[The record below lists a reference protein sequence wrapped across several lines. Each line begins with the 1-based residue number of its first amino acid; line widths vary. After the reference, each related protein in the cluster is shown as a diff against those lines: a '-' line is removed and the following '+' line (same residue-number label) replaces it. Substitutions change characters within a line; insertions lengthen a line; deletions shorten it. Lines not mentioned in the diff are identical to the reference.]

1 MHTFWVTFYS
11 YKGGV
16 GRSMALANVAA
27 DLAAKGRRVVMIDFD
42 LEAPGLD
49 AFEELGLKD
58 GAPGLVEYVSEY
70 LKTDIAPPV
79 FDYVQKVSVKK
90 AIRGH
95 LWVMHA
101 GRKDEEYNRLRAA
114 INWED
119 LYDNRDGA
127 AFFENFKAD
136 IQQQFQ
142 PDYVFIDSRTGLT
155 DVGGVCTLHLPDMVV
170 LLFSLNE
177 QNLQGISSVA
187 RVLRNADNAPLLLPI
202 ATPVPN
208 LPREKDGLLKERFE
222 RAKELLGVEIKHTI
236 SYSST
241 VALKE
246 HIIIWSGGQRLEF
259 EYNQLASAITD
270 GNPNGL
276 DYLLREAEQALK
288 NLEFDRA
295 QEICGALEAE
305 YPDRSDSWLKIA
317 EWRRMDKDLEG
328 TENALKTALKLSP
341 SSYRVFSR
349 LESLLL
355 TQNRDAEVLKLAEE
369 LAKEEKDLDKDD
381 IENIEASIGQNCMRL
396 GLYGKA
402 AEAFSRILALSKDDD
417 DDSDGIELIVPL
429 YNKLEALRRAGN
441 AVEASDWGQLIKLYE
456 TSATGPGSSMVTSRL
471 NQMQAMHIAY
481 ALVGNIKEAKR
492 LLMDVNRHAENASPR
507 ERIFS
512 VATYRN
518 ISRKEFIEI
527 NNQMLKALA
536 KVELWDGFKLELKG
550 AGGP

>member
-27 DLAAKGRRVVMIDFD
+27 DLATRGRRVVMIDFD

-49 AFEELGLKD
+49 AFEELGVKD
-58 GAPGLVEYVSEY
+58 GAPGLVEYVSNF
-70 LKTDIAPPV
+70 LQTDVAAPV
-79 FDYVQKVSVKK
+79 AGFIQEVAVKK
-90 AIRGH
+90 AGAGK

-187 RVLRNADNAPLLLPI
+187 RVLRNSENAPLLLPV

-208 LPREKDGLLKERFE
+208 LPREKDGPLKERFE
-222 RAKELLGVEIKHTI
+222 RAKELLGVEVKLTI
-236 SYSST
+236 SYSSM

-246 HIIIWSGGQRLEF
+246 QIVTWSGGQRLEF

-270 GNPNGL
+270 ANPKGL
-276 DYLLREAEQALK
+276 DYLLREAESALK
-288 NLEFDRA
+288 ILEFDRA
-295 QEICGALEAE
+295 QEICGALESE
-305 YPDRSDSWLKIA
+305 YPDRSDAWLQIA
-317 EWRRMDKDLEG
+317 AWRRMDKNLAG
-328 TENALKTALKLSP
+328 TEAALRKALELAPNSLP
-341 SSYRVFSR
+341 VFR
-349 LESLLL
+349 QLESLLL
-355 TQNRDAEVLKLAEE
+355 SQNREREVLELAEE
-369 LAKEEKDLDKDD
+369 MLHGATGLDDD
-381 IENIEASIGQNCMRL
+381 DMESVETVIGENCMRL
-396 GLYGKA
+396 GLHDKA
-402 AEAFSRILALSKDDD
+402 AEAFGRILLLTKNTDE
-417 DDSDGIELIVPL
+417 DSTEIDSIVPL
-429 YNKLEALRRAGN
+429 YNQLEARRRAGDT
-441 AVEASDWGQLIKLYE
+441 VQQREWRELIKLYE
-456 TSATGPGSSMVTSRL
+456 ASATGLAPSMVATRL
-471 NQMQAMHIAY
+471 NQMQAMHLAY
-481 ALVGNIKEAKR
+481 ALAGDVATAER
-492 LLMDVNRHAENASPR
+492 LLREVNRHAESASPR

-512 VATYRN
+512 VATYRHLP
-518 ISRKEFIEI
+518 RKEFLEVNGRMIE
-527 NNQMLKALA
+527 ALA
-536 KVELWDGFKLELKG
+536 KGELWDGFKIQ
-550 AGGP
+550 

>member
-27 DLAAKGRRVVMIDFD
+27 DLATRGRRVVMIDFD

-49 AFEELGLKD
+49 AFEELGVKD
-58 GAPGLVEYVSEY
+58 GAPGLVEYVSSF
-70 LKTDIAPPV
+70 LQTDVAAPV
-79 FDYVQKVSVKK
+79 AGFIQEVAIKK
-90 AIRGH
+90 AGAGK

-187 RVLRNADNAPLLLPI
+187 RVLRNSESAPLLLPV

-208 LPREKDGLLKERFE
+208 LPREKDGPLKERFE

-236 SYSST
+236 SYSSM

-246 HIIIWSGGQRLEF
+246 QIVTWTGGQRLEF

-270 GNPNGL
+270 ANPKGL
-276 DYLLREAEQALK
+276 DYLLREAESALK
-288 NLEFDRA
+288 VLEFDRA
-295 QEICGALEAE
+295 QEICGALESE
-305 YPDRSDSWLKIA
+305 YPDRSDAWLQIA
-317 EWRRMDKDLEG
+317 AWRRMDKNLAG
-328 TENALKTALKLSP
+328 TEAALRKALELSP
-341 SSYRVFSR
+341 NSLPVFR
-349 LESLLL
+349 QLESLLL
-355 TQNRDAEVLKLAEE
+355 SKDREREVLELAEE
-369 LAKEEKDLDKDD
+369 MLRGAIGLDEGDVESVETV
-381 IENIEASIGQNCMRL
+381 IGENSMRL
-396 GLYGKA
+396 GLYDKA
-402 AEAFSRILALSKDDD
+402 VEAFGRILLLTKNSNEESNEIDR
-417 DDSDGIELIVPL
+417 IVPL
-429 YNKLEALRRAGN
+429 YNQLEARRRAGD
-441 AVEASDWGQLIKLYE
+441 AVQPREWRELIKLYE
-456 TSATGPGSSMVTSRL
+456 TSATGLAPSMVASRL
-471 NQMQAMHIAY
+471 NQMQAMHLAY
-481 ALVGNIKEAKR
+481 ALAGDVATAER
-492 LLMDVNRHAENASPR
+492 LLREVNRHAESASPR

-512 VATYRN
+512 VATYRHQP
-518 ISRKEFIEI
+518 RKEFLEV
-527 NNQMLKALA
+527 NARMLEALA
-536 KVELWDGFKLELKG
+536 KGELWDGFKI
-550 AGGP
+550 P

>member
-49 AFEELGLKD
+49 AFEELNLKS

-70 LKTDIAPPV
+70 LATDIAPPV
-79 FDYVQKVSVKK
+79 SGFVQEITHKK
-90 AIRGH
+90 AGRGN
-95 LWVMHA
+95 LWVLHA

-187 RVLRNADNAPLLLPI
+187 RVLRNAENAPLLLPV

-208 LPREKDGLLKERFE
+208 LPREKDGPLKERFE

-236 SYSST
+236 SYSSM

-246 HIIIWSGGQRLEF
+246 QIITWSGGQRLEF
-259 EYNQLASAITD
+259 EYNQLASAIT
-270 GNPNGL
+270 GANPKGL
-276 DYLLREAEQALK
+276 DYLLREAEKALK
-288 NLEFDRA
+288 ILEFDRA
-295 QEICGALEAE
+295 QEICVALETE
-305 YPDRSDSWLKIA
+305 YPDRSDTWLQIA
-317 EWRRMDKDLEG
+317 EWRRMDKDHAGTEAALRKALELAPNSFEVFRRLEG
-328 TENALKTALKLSP
+328 
-341 SSYRVFSR
+341 
-349 LESLLL
+349 LLL
-355 TQNRDAEVLKLAEE
+355 TQNREQEVLDLAEE
-369 LAKEEKDLDKDD
+369 MLKDESALDSEDL
-381 IENIEASIGQNCMRL
+381 ENVETEIGEICMRL
-396 GLYGKA
+396 SRYARA
-402 AEAFSRILALSKDDD
+402 AEAYGRILAHPKDDGD
-417 DDSDGIELIVPL
+417 EAGDIETLVPFF
-429 YNKLEALRRAGN
+429 NTLEARRRAGN
-441 AVEASDWGQLIKLYE
+441 PIATSDWKHLIKIYE
-456 TSATGPGSSMVTSRL
+456 ASATGLGSSLVTTRL
-471 NQMQAMHIAY
+471 NQMQAIHIAY
-481 ALVGNIKEAKR
+481 ALAGNITEAER
-492 LLMDVNRHAENASPR
+492 LLREVNRHAENASPR

-512 VATYRN
+512 VATYRH
-518 ISRKEFIEI
+518 ISRKEFLEV
-527 NNQMLKALA
+527 NNQMLEALA
-536 KVELWDGFKLELKG
+536 KGELWDGFRL
-550 AGGP
+550 P

>member
-27 DLAAKGRRVVMIDFD
+27 DLATRGRRVVMIDFD

-49 AFEELGLKD
+49 AFEELGVKD
-58 GAPGLVEYVSEY
+58 GAPGLVEYVSSY
-70 LKTDIAPPV
+70 LKTDIAAPV
-79 FDYVQKVSVKK
+79 AGFIQEVAIKK
-90 AIRGH
+90 AGAGK

-187 RVLRNADNAPLLLPI
+187 RVLRNSESAPLLLPV

-208 LPREKDGLLKERFE
+208 LPREKDGPLKERFE

-236 SYSST
+236 SYSSM

-246 HIIIWSGGQRLEF
+246 QIVTWTGGQRLEF

-270 GNPNGL
+270 ANPKGL
-276 DYLLREAEQALK
+276 DYLLREAESALK
-288 NLEFDRA
+288 VLEFDRA
-295 QEICGALEAE
+295 QEICGALESE
-305 YPDRSDSWLKIA
+305 YPDRSDAWLQIA
-317 EWRRMDKDLEG
+317 AWRRMDKNLAG
-328 TENALKTALKLSP
+328 TEAALRKALELSP
-341 SSYRVFSR
+341 NSLPVFR
-349 LESLLL
+349 QLESLLL
-355 TQNRDAEVLKLAEE
+355 SQNREQEVLGLAEE
-369 LAKEEKDLDKDD
+369 MLRGAIGLDEDD
-381 IENIEASIGQNCMRL
+381 RESVETVIGENCMRL
-396 GLYGKA
+396 GLYDKA
-402 AEAFSRILALSKDDD
+402 AEAFGRILLLTKNSNE
-417 DDSDGIELIVPL
+417 DSTEIDSIVPL
-429 YNKLEALRRAGN
+429 YNQLEARRRAGDT
-441 AVEASDWGQLIKLYE
+441 VQPREWRELIKLYE
-456 TSATGPGSSMVTSRL
+456 ASATGLAPSMVATRL
-471 NQMQAMHIAY
+471 NQMQAMHLAY
-481 ALVGNIKEAKR
+481 ALAGDVATAER
-492 LLMDVNRHAENASPR
+492 LLREVNRHAESASPR

-512 VATYRN
+512 VATYRHLP
-518 ISRKEFIEI
+518 RKEFLEV
-527 NNQMLKALA
+527 NARMLEALA
-536 KVELWDGFKLELKG
+536 KGELWDGFKIQ
-550 AGGP
+550 